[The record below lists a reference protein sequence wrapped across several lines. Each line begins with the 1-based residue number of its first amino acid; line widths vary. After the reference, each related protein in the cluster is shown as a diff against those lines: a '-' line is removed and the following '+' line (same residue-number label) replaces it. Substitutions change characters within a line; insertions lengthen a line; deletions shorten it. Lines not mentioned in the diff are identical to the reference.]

1 MSATKASKAYAL
13 AMFGAVSVLCGLLT
27 AGLAVPYVAMAGG
40 VAKAGAQSL
49 EDLPAALDIPP
60 QSEVSRVLMANGE
73 VLATFYDQNREY
85 VSLDKIS
92 PIMQQAQVTIEDHRF
107 FEHGAIDLQGTLRA
121 LVRNSTGAS
130 TQGGST
136 LTQQYVKQVL
146 VQDAQSNN
154 DEQAMK
160 EAQEQTISRKVRELR
175 YAIALEKSLG
185 PDAKKI
191 ILERYLNI
199 AYYGDGAYGVQAA
212 AKRFFN
218 TTADKLTIAQ
228 AAMLAGLVQNPNATN
243 PRLAPQQAIAR
254 RNVVLSRMAELGVIT
269 QAEAEAAKKEV
280 FEPAKVVSA
289 PNGCISSPY
298 PHVCDYVRRVL
309 LSDQMPS
316 LGKTPAERERSLKRG
331 GLTIQ
336 TLIDP
341 KTQRAAEKAITNL
354 VSPTDPVI
362 STSVLV
368 QPKTGLIVA
377 MAQSRPKMGTGRGET
392 FLNYNV
398 EKSMGDAAGFQGG
411 SIFKA
416 FGVAAALEKGM
427 TPSSKMLAK
436 ATADMTGTSF
446 MSCEG
451 LVRQVTEYK
460 VSNSVRGYDNR
471 QITLVQAAQGSV
483 NTFFVPLAASVG
495 NCNVT
500 KMADRA
506 GAKLANGEAMTT
518 QSANLSFI
526 LGSSEV
532 TPLSMAQ
539 AYATFANRGVRCNPL
554 ILESVTN
561 KAGKQFAVPEAK
573 CQKVMEAAIA
583 DGTNY
588 VLSQVMK
595 YPGTGARALIPGG
608 YPQAGKTGTTESNES
623 VWFAGYTPEMA
634 GIAMIS
640 VDKGTDY
647 WKNRK
652 RSLKGI
658 RLPSGT
664 WLEGSG
670 SGDAGRI
677 YKVAMAEA
685 LKGKPKTSF
694 TKPTDEV
701 LEGKPVDVPDLS
713 GLTLTEAEDE
723 VRKAGLNPVRTYE
736 YSSLPVGTWT
746 GRYSPTGKT
755 RMGQSVYFVLS
766 SGARPKPKPT
776 TAAPSATATSK
787 APSAAPTTT
796 KPTATKPTATA
807 TKPGKKP

>member
-40 VAKAGAQSL
+40 VAKAGANSL

-60 QSEVSRVLMANGE
+60 QSEVSRVLMADGQ

-85 VSLDKIS
+85 VTLDKIS
-92 PIMQQAQVTIEDHRF
+92 PMMQQAQVAIEDHRF

-121 LVRNSTGAS
+121 LVRNSTGGN

-146 VQDAQSNN
+146 VQDAQNNN
-154 DEQAMK
+154 DEEAMR
-160 EAQEQTISRKVRELR
+160 EAQEQTVSRKVRELR

-185 PDAKKI
+185 PNAKKI

-218 TTADKLTIAQ
+218 TSADKLNLSQ

-243 PRLAPQQAIAR
+243 PRLYPQQAINR
-254 RNVVLSRMAELGVIT
+254 RNVVVQRMADLNVVS
-269 QAEAEAAKKEV
+269 QLNADAAKKV
-280 FEPAKVVSA
+280 PFSPSRVVAA

-316 LGKTPAERERSLKRG
+316 LGKTADERERTLKRG

-341 KTQRAAEKAITNL
+341 KTQRAAEQAITAM

-398 EKSMGDAAGFQGG
+398 EKSMGDAQGFQGG
-411 SIFKA
+411 STFKA
-416 FGVAAALEKGM
+416 FGIAAALEKGM
-427 TPSSKMLAK
+427 TPNSKMLAK
-436 ATADMTGTSF
+436 STADMTGTSF

-451 LVRQVTEYK
+451 LVRQVTPYK
-460 VSNSVRGYDNR
+460 VTNSVRGYDNR
-471 QITLVQAAQGSV
+471 QITMVQAAQGSV

-506 GAKLANGEAMTT
+506 GAKLANGEPMTT

-526 LGSSEV
+526 LGSAEV

-554 ILESVTN
+554 ILATVSS
-561 KAGKQFAVPEAK
+561 KSGKKYAVPTAK
-573 CQKVMEAAIA
+573 CQKVMEAAVA

-647 WKNRK
+647 WKNRR

-664 WLEGSG
+664 YLEGSG

-677 YKVAMAEA
+677 YKVAMASA
-685 LKGKPKTSF
+685 LKGKPKTAFVAPS
-694 TKPTDEV
+694 DDV
-701 LEGKPVDVPDLS
+701 LKGKPVKVPDL
-713 GLTLTEAEDE
+713 GGMPLAAAEDE
-723 VRKAGLNPVRTYE
+723 VRKAGLNPVRVYE
-736 YSSLPVGTWT
+736 YSSLPRGVWT
-746 GRYSPTGKT
+746 GRYYPTGT
-755 RMGQSVYFVLS
+755 VRMGQDVTFVLS
-766 SGARPKPKPT
+766 SGPRPQPKPKPT
-776 TAAPSATATSK
+776 KSSPSAPTS
-787 APSAAPTTT
+787 SAS
-796 KPTATKPTATA
+796 KPTASKTSTQASTAPS
-807 TKPGKKP
+807 KPGKKKP

>member
-13 AMFGAVSVLCGLLT
+13 AMFAAVSVLCGLLT

-40 VAKAGAQSL
+40 VAKAGANSL

-85 VSLDKIS
+85 VAMSKIH
-92 PIMQQAQVTIEDHRF
+92 PYMQEAQVAIEDHRF

-121 LVRNSTGAS
+121 FVRNSTGGA

-146 VQDAQSNN
+146 VQDAQNNN
-154 DEQAMK
+154 DEEAMR
-160 EAQEQTISRKVRELR
+160 EAQAQTVSRKVRELR

-185 PDAKKI
+185 PNAKKI

-212 AKRFFN
+212 SKRFFN
-218 TTADKLTIAQ
+218 TTADKLTLAQ

-243 PRLAPQQAIAR
+243 PRLYPQAAMNR
-254 RNVVLSRMAELGVIT
+254 RNVVLQRMADLGVVT
-269 QAEAEAAKKEV
+269 QAEADAAKKSV
-280 FEPAKVVSA
+280 FEPAKVQPA
-289 PNGCISSPY
+289 PNGCISSPF

-309 LSDQMPS
+309 LSDAMPS
-316 LGKTPAERERSLKRG
+316 LGKTADERDRNLKRG

-341 KTQRAAEKAITNL
+341 KTQRAAQSAISDL

-368 QPKTGLIVA
+368 QPRSGLIVA

-398 EKSMGDAAGFQGG
+398 EKSMGDASGFQGG
-411 SIFKA
+411 STFKA
-416 FGVAAALEKGM
+416 FGIAAALEKGM
-427 TPSSKMLAK
+427 TPNTKMLAK
-436 ATADMTGTSF
+436 STVDMTGVSF
-446 MSCEG
+446 MSCQG
-451 LVRQVTEYK
+451 MIRQIQPYK
-460 VSNSVRGYDNR
+460 VSNSVSGYGNR
-471 QITLVQAAQGSV
+471 QLTLVQAAQGSV
-483 NTFFVPLAASVG
+483 NTFFVPLAAQVG
-495 NCNVT
+495 NCAVT
-500 KMADRA
+500 QMADRA
-506 GAKLANGEAMTT
+506 GAKLANGQPMTT

-526 LGSSEV
+526 LGSAEV
-532 TPLSMAQ
+532 TPMSMAQ

-554 ILESVTN
+554 ILKSVTT
-561 KAGKQFAVPEAK
+561 KAGKSLGVPAAK
-573 CQKVMEAAIA
+573 CQKVMEASIA

-588 VLSQVMK
+588 VLSKVME
-595 YPGTGARALIPGG
+595 YPGTGYRARIPGD
-608 YPQAGKTGTTESNES
+608 YPQAGKTGTTESNEA

-640 VDKGTDY
+640 VDKGTSY
-647 WKNRK
+647 WANRK

-664 WLEGSG
+664 YLEGSG

-685 LKGKPKTSF
+685 LKGKPKTKF
-694 TKPTDEV
+694 VAPTDEV
-701 LEGKPVDVPDLS
+701 LNGKEVQIPDLT
-713 GLTLTEAEDE
+713 GLTLQEAEDA
-723 VRKAGLNPVRTYE
+723 VRKVGLNPVERYQ
-736 YSSLPVGTWT
+736 YDYRSVGTWIDT
-746 GRYSPTGKT
+746 YPTGKT
-755 RMGQSVYFVLS
+755 RVGQPVYFVLS
-766 SGARPKPKPT
+766 SGPRPQPKPQP
-776 TAAPSATATSK
+776 
-787 APSAAPTTT
+787 
-796 KPTATKPTATA
+796 KPTATA
-807 TKPGKKP
+807 TSSSSASKPPSSSKPTATATATASKPGKKKP